1 MTIKPAELVEAI
13 AQMDEDQRER
23 FVSTLVHKWPQLADG
38 LMAQIGYELLDLE
51 GRQDYAPEEAESMSD
66 LMEEYY
72 GA

>member
-1 MTIKPAELVEAI
+1 MAIKPAELVEAL

-23 FVSTLVHKWPQLADG
+23 FVSTLVFKWPELADS
-38 LMAQIGYELLDLE
+38 LMAQIGYELLDRE
-51 GRQDYAPEEAESMSD
+51 GRQDFPQQEGETMSD

>member
-1 MTIKPAELVEAI
+1 MTTNTAELVEAI

-23 FVSTLVHKWPQLADG
+23 FVSMLVFKWPDLADS
-38 LMAQIGYELLDLE
+38 LMAQIGYGLLDLE
-51 GRQDYAPEEAESMSD
+51 GRQDFAQQEGETMSD

>member
-1 MTIKPAELVEAI
+1 MNIADVVEAI

-23 FVSTLVHKWPQLADG
+23 FVSMLVFKWPELADG
-38 LMAQIGYELLDLE
+38 LMAQIGYELLDRE
-51 GRQDYAPEEAESMSD
+51 GRQDSPQQEGETMSD

>member
-1 MTIKPAELVEAI
+1 MNIAELVEAI
-13 AQMDEDQRER
+13 ARMDEDQRER
-23 FVSTLVHKWPQLADG
+23 FVSMLVFKWPQLADG

-51 GRQDYAPEEAESMSD
+51 GRQDFAQQEGETMSD

>member
-1 MTIKPAELVEAI
+1 MNIAELVEAI
-13 AQMDEDQRER
+13 ARMDENQRER
-23 FVSTLVHKWPQLADG
+23 FVSMLVFKWPQLADC

-51 GRQDYAPEEAESMSD
+51 GRQDFAQQEGETMSD

>member
-1 MTIKPAELVEAI
+1 MKPAELVEAI

-23 FVSTLVHKWPQLADG
+23 FVSMLVFKWPDLADS
-38 LMAQIGYELLDLE
+38 LMAQIGYGLLDLE
-51 GRQDYAPEEAESMSD
+51 GRQDFAQEKGETMSD